1 MLVVGVFLGS
11 LDTASNSL
19 VVYMLG
25 PALAPPLTQSL
36 HAMVALGFVLGS
48 LLIRPFLPDTG
59 HTGDT
64 GDTGEVCRP
73 YLDTANTSI
82 TTNTSLTLDTVME
95 AGQLPDL
102 VTPFTIIFIIHAIS
116 AAAYLSLSKIRS
128 FFPIIRFCYF
138 FNESPCIAST
148 IFQFAVASRCQLTRQ
163 SVKRMVMRTAAV
175 QQAAQSNQTSTRTNL
190 N

>member
-64 GDTGEVCRP
+64 GEVCRP
-73 YLDTANTSI
+73 QRQLRYIEWKGVKIYDFQKVTFSNLFKLHI
-82 TTNTSLTLDTVME
+82 
-95 AGQLPDL
+95 AGLGVLIP
-102 VTPFTIIFIIHAIS
+102 
-116 AAAYLSLSKIRS
+116 
-128 FFPIIRFCYF
+128 
-138 FNESPCIAST
+138 
-148 IFQFAVASRCQLTRQ
+148 
-163 SVKRMVMRTAAV
+163 KRYHM
-175 QQAAQSNQTSTRTNL
+175 L
-190 N
+190 G

>member
-64 GDTGEVCRP
+64 GEVCRP
-73 YLDTANTSI
+73 YLHTAN
-82 TTNTSLTLDTVME
+82 TTNTSLTVDTVME
-95 AGQLPDL
+95 DGQLPDL

-116 AAAYLSLSKIRS
+116 AAAYLSLSKI
-128 FFPIIRFCYF
+128 FG
-138 FNESPCIAST
+138 N
-148 IFQFAVASRCQLTRQ
+148 IFSDHWILLFL
-163 SVKRMVMRTAAV
+163 
-175 QQAAQSNQTSTRTNL
+175 
-190 N
+190 

>member
-48 LLIRPFLPDTG
+48 LLIRPFLPDN
-59 HTGDT
+59 GDT
-64 GDTGEVCRP
+64 GDTGEVCRH
-73 YLDTANTSI
+73 YLNTAI
-82 TTNTSLTLDTVME
+82 TTNTSLTVDTVME

-116 AAAYLSLSKIRS
+116 AAAYLSLSKI
-128 FFPIIRFCYF
+128 FG
-138 FNESPCIAST
+138 N
-148 IFQFAVASRCQLTRQ
+148 IFSDHWILLFL
-163 SVKRMVMRTAAV
+163 
-175 QQAAQSNQTSTRTNL
+175 
-190 N
+190 

>member
-25 PALAPPLTQSL
+25 PASAPPLTQSL

-59 HTGDT
+59 DT
-64 GDTGEVCRP
+64 GDTGEVCRH
-73 YLDTANTSI
+73 YLDTANTSN
-82 TTNTSLTLDTVME
+82 TSLNTNTSLTINASLTMDTVME

-102 VTPFTIIFIIHAIS
+102 VSPFTIIFIIHAIS
-116 AAAYLSLSKIRS
+116 AAAYLSLSKAIPIFGIR
-128 FFPIIRFCYF
+128 
-138 FNESPCIAST
+138 
-148 IFQFAVASRCQLTRQ
+148 
-163 SVKRMVMRTAAV
+163 
-175 QQAAQSNQTSTRTNL
+175 
-190 N
+190 

>member
-25 PALAPPLTQSL
+25 PASAPPLTQSL

-59 HTGDT
+59 DT

-73 YLDTANTSI
+73 YLHTANTS
-82 TTNTSLTLDTVME
+82 NTVDTVME

-116 AAAYLSLSKIRS
+116 AAAYLSLSKI
-128 FFPIIRFCYF
+128 FGIIFSDHWILLF
-138 FNESPCIAST
+138 
-148 IFQFAVASRCQLTRQ
+148 L
-163 SVKRMVMRTAAV
+163 
-175 QQAAQSNQTSTRTNL
+175 
-190 N
+190 

>member
-59 HTGDT
+59 DT

-73 YLDTANTSI
+73 YLHTANTSN
-82 TTNTSLTLDTVME
+82 TSNTSLTVDTVME

-116 AAAYLSLSKIRS
+116 AAAYLSLSR
-128 FFPIIRFCYF
+128 IIG
-138 FNESPCIAST
+138 I
-148 IFQFAVASRCQLTRQ
+148 IFSDLWILLFS
-163 SVKRMVMRTAAV
+163 
-175 QQAAQSNQTSTRTNL
+175 
-190 N
+190 